1 MIVGKGL
8 LACAFAPYF
17 GANPDVVVFASG
29 VSNSLETRE
38 EEFAREHT
46 LLAKLLANHAKRFVY
61 FGSCGVATAEA
72 DLTAYM
78 KHKTRMESLVLE
90 ARGGLVLR
98 LPQVVGRTNNHH
110 TLTNFLRDRI
120 LSGEHFTVWSHAERN
135 LIDIDDVSAIGA
147 VLATDM
153 TNDSSVIAIA
163 AENCLPMRE
172 VVRIFERVLGKRAN
186 YSLVNKGA
194 TMHINTSSIS
204 KVSSQLG
211 IDLGNGYTERVIDK
225 YYAPF
230 KTLTPE
236 ANSALTLPDTSAR
249 PT

>member
-17 GANPDVVVFASG
+17 GDNPDVIVFASG

-38 EEFAREHT
+38 GEFAREHA
-46 LLAKLLANHAKRFVY
+46 LLAQLLANHAKRFVY

-72 DLTAYM
+72 DLTSYM
-78 KHKTRMESLVLE
+78 KHKKRMESLVLA

-135 LIDIDDVSAIGA
+135 LIDIDDISAIGA
-147 VLATDM
+147 NLATDM
-153 TNDSSVIAIA
+153 TDDSSVISIA
-163 AENCLPMRE
+163 AENSLPMGE
-172 VVRIFERVLGKRAN
+172 IVRIFERVLDKRAN
-186 YSLVNKGA
+186 YSLVDKGA
-194 TMHINTSSIS
+194 AMHINTSNIRV
-204 KVSSQLG
+204 VSSQLG
-211 IDLGNGYTERVIDK
+211 IDLGNGYTERVIEK
-225 YYAPF
+225 YYAPV
-230 KTLTPE
+230 KTLSAA
-236 ANSALTLPDTSAR
+236 ANSSLPLSDTSAR